1 MTLSGDII
9 NDFAEIKFN
18 TKRLFAANKAKSLE
32 LYQNYLFVTKRRK
45 INTTKNIFRETIIN
59 NFKEQVA
66 INY

>member
-18 TKRLFAANKAKSLE
+18 TKRLFAANKVKSLE

-45 INTTKNIFRETIIN
+45 INTSKNIFRETIIN